1 MKRAPYCVAAMLL
14 GVAVQANAPSALA
27 QAFVPVTPSV
37 LANPDP
43 ADWLMINRT
52 FDDQRFSPLDQIN
65 KSNVGQLRMAWSR
78 GLPNGTQELTPIVYR
93 GVMYLYA
100 PGAGIQAV
108 DATNGDLIWE
118 FRREY
123 PSGVSGLA
131 ARSKSLGIYEDMIY
145 FAAPDGFLIA
155 LDARTGKVRWETK
168 VDNGGQTAGG
178 LLVADGKVIS
188 NRTCQQ
194 SKRENCFIAAHDA
207 KTGREVWK
215 FYVTAAPGE
224 PGGDTWADMPVEQR
238 AAGPWGLPGSYDP
251 KRKVLYWGIANPNPY
266 TRLTRHGSADAVS
279 LTAPANLYSNS
290 TVALDVETGKLVW
303 YYQELP
309 GDDWDADHN
318 HERILVHTRVNP
330 DPRHVKWI
338 SSTLVPDQERD
349 IVITVAEGGG
359 MFALE
364 QATGEFLW
372 ARPFPYDDPNINM
385 NGIDLKTGQTR
396 VNYDKLF
403 KKDGDSIIGCYH
415 NTRGLWA
422 IAYHPGK
429 NSIYVPFQDQCL
441 SMTANTK
448 SPSGWGPRA
457 GIIRPGSDPQKYMN
471 LGQDRRRDR
480 RNAGDLFPAPGEQRL
495 GARDRRRPRV
505 LGRPEPPLPRVRR
518 RRRQGAVGSRG
529 RRHGHEQHHQLCGE
543 RQAVHHGVHRRGA
556 VGDGGAA
563 GPDQGFDAARGAPP
577 QLDFCVR
584 AAVGA
589 GRRAIDEPAGLVVRV
604 RGVHNFTNQSSAAA
618 ASVTRVFRDNL
629 IGETMGGWN
638 EMHATILFEH
648 GSRRG
653 LCGGAGNPGRGPRA
667 GRRPGRGRH
676 RQ

>member
-1 MKRAPYCVAAMLL
+1 MKYLPCAVAAMLS
-14 GVAVQANAPSALA
+14 SACLLSNVPFAFA
-27 QAFVPVTPSV
+27 QAFVPVTQSM

-52 FDDQRFSPLDQIN
+52 FDEQRFSPLDQIN
-65 KSNVGQLRMAWSR
+65 KANVGQLRMAWSR
-78 GLPNGTQELTPIVYR
+78 GLPNGTQESTPIVYR

-100 PGAGIQAV
+100 PGASIQAV

-118 FRREY
+118 YVRNYPRELS
-123 PSGVSGLA
+123 PTA
-131 ARSKSLGIYEDMIY
+131 ARNKSLGIYEDMIY
-145 FAAPDGFLIA
+145 FAAPDGFLVA
-155 LDARTGKVRWETK
+155 LDAKTGKLRWETK

-188 NRTCQQ
+188 NRTCEQG
-194 SKRENCFIAAHDA
+194 KRENCFIAAHDA
-207 KTGREVWK
+207 KTGREAWK

-251 KRKVLYWGIANPNPY
+251 SRKVLYWGIANPNPY

-290 TVALDVETGKLVW
+290 TVALDVETGKLLW

-318 HERILVHTRVNP
+318 HERILVHSRVSP

-338 SSTLVPDQERD
+338 SSALAPDRERD
-349 IVITVAEGGG
+349 IIVTVAEGGG

-403 KKDGDSIIGCYH
+403 KKDGDHIIGCYH

-422 IAYHPGK
+422 IAYNPRK
-429 NSIYVPFQDQCL
+429 NALYVPFQDQCL

-448 SPSGWGPRA
+448 TPAGWGPRE
-457 GIIRPGSDPQKYMN
+457 GIIRPGSDPKKYMN
-471 LGQDRRRDR
+471 LARIDVATGELRVLYSQPQASSGSALVT
-480 RNAGDLFPAPGEQRL
+480 AGDLVFWGDQNRRLRAFDADDGKVLWEAVVAGMVMNSTISYAVNGKQYVMVFTGEGQSVSAGPLGLTKDTMPPA
-495 GARDRRRPRV
+495 
-505 LGRPEPPLPRVRR
+505 VRR
-518 RRRQGAVGSRG
+518 
-529 RRHGHEQHHQLCGE
+529 
-543 RQAVHHGVHRRGA
+543 
-556 VGDGGAA
+556 
-563 GPDQGFDAARGAPP
+563 
-577 QLDFCVR
+577 
-584 AAVGA
+584 
-589 GRRAIDEPAGLVVRV
+589 
-604 RGVHNFTNQSSAAA
+604 HNSIFAFA
-618 ASVTRVFRDNL
+618 L
-629 IGETMGGWN
+629 
-638 EMHATILFEH
+638 
-648 GSRRG
+648 
-653 LCGGAGNPGRGPRA
+653 P
-667 GRRPGRGRH
+667 
-676 RQ
+676 

>member
-1 MKRAPYCVAAMLL
+1 MKCSPRYSAAMLPGACL
-14 GVAVQANAPSALA
+14 LLSVSCAVAQS
-27 QAFVPVTPSV
+27 FVPVTQSI

-52 FDDQRFSPLDQIN
+52 FDEQRFSPLDQIN
-65 KSNVGQLRMAWSR
+65 KTNVGQLRMAWSR
-78 GLPNGTQELTPIVYR
+78 GLPNGTQESTPIVYR

-100 PGAGIQAV
+100 PGASIQAV

-118 FRREY
+118 YTRNY
-123 PSGVSGLA
+123 PTDLSPTA
-131 ARSKSLGIYEDMIY
+131 ARNKSLGIFEDMIY
-145 FAAPDGFLIA
+145 FAAPDGFLVA
-155 LDARTGKVRWETK
+155 LDARTGKLRWETK

-207 KTGREVWK
+207 RTGREVWK
-215 FYVTAAPGE
+215 FYATAAPGE

-251 KRKVLYWGIANPNPY
+251 NRKVLYWGIANPNPY

-290 TVALDVETGKLVW
+290 TVALDVQTGKLIW

-318 HERILVHTRVNP
+318 HERILVHTRVSP
-330 DPRHVKWI
+330 DPRYVKWI
-338 SSTLVPDQERD
+338 SSALVPDQERD

-359 MFALE
+359 MFAVE

-403 KKDGDSIIGCYH
+403 KKDGDHIIGCYH

-422 IAYHPGK
+422 IAYHPRK
-429 NSIYVPFQDQCL
+429 NGLYVPFQDQCL

-448 SPSGWGPRA
+448 TPAGWGPRA

-471 LGQDRRRDR
+471 LARIDVATGELRVLYSQPQASSGSALVT
-480 RNAGDLFPAPGEQRL
+480 AGDLVFWGDQNRRFRAFDADNGKVLWEAVVAGMVVNSTISYAVSGKQYVMVFTGEGQSVTAGPLGLTKDKMPPA
-495 GARDRRRPRV
+495 
-505 LGRPEPPLPRVRR
+505 VRR
-518 RRRQGAVGSRG
+518 
-529 RRHGHEQHHQLCGE
+529 
-543 RQAVHHGVHRRGA
+543 
-556 VGDGGAA
+556 
-563 GPDQGFDAARGAPP
+563 
-577 QLDFCVR
+577 
-584 AAVGA
+584 
-589 GRRAIDEPAGLVVRV
+589 
-604 RGVHNFTNQSSAAA
+604 HNSIFAFA
-618 ASVTRVFRDNL
+618 L
-629 IGETMGGWN
+629 
-638 EMHATILFEH
+638 
-648 GSRRG
+648 
-653 LCGGAGNPGRGPRA
+653 P
-667 GRRPGRGRH
+667 
-676 RQ
+676 